1 MEYAKENATDI
12 EAAYLLFQERGS
24 TAAIHNTTI
33 AGKALTIS
41 FAKMNQTN
49 DATGWRRQIHRAGHI
64 IIDDADDDE
73 VCKYDTIDCV
83 ENAMQ
88 VRAVRAVSLTLFL
101 RGLLVGCEC
110 GQGRESSPKKMKT
123 APAAAAA
130 LPPSGPGPG
139 GTQPAAPPRLSY
151 SR

>member
-1 MEYAKENATDI
+1 MLTLLLWHRVEYAKENATEI
-12 EAAYLLFQERGS
+12 EEAYLLFQERGS

-49 DATGWRRQIHRAGHI
+49 DTTGWRRQIHRAGHI

-73 VCKYDTIDCV
+73 VCKYDAIYYV

-88 VRAVRAVSLTLFL
+88 VRAVR
-101 RGLLVGCEC
+101 
-110 GQGRESSPKKMKT
+110 
-123 APAAAAA
+123 
-130 LPPSGPGPG
+130 SGSDTEPND
-139 GTQPAAPPRLSY
+139 
-151 SR
+151 